1 MSEDPNTPGQS
12 LFPDYTRIAGM
23 YEREVEGLSD
33 AQYDA
38 VRPEKSW
45 GAWPIRKQV
54 SHIASVHYRHFLGNW
69 GETLF
74 GTNLP
79 RDRSLIDTGG
89 ADRSLDPARFHE
101 MPDLIAAL
109 KDGAALVWEVLAG
122 ETLGS
127 MREKR
132 QVRTITRDDR
142 FPTGESRAA
151 YTETLTLKAHPG
163 TYWRDETD
171 PELFHYT
178 LEFTFRH
185 VLWEGFAHLRTI
197 QAHKQAMGLPPENDL
212 PEAGY
217 LKILKWE

>member
-1 MSEDPNTPGQS
+1 MTEDPNTPGQD
-12 LFPDYTRIAGM
+12 LFPDYNRIAGM
-23 YEREVEGLSD
+23 YESEVAGMSD
-33 AQYDA
+33 AQYDE

-45 GAWPIRKQV
+45 GAWSIRKQV

-69 GETLF
+69 GEILF
-74 GTNLP
+74 GDNLP

-89 ADRSLDPARFHE
+89 ADRSLDPKRFHE

-109 KDGAALVWEVLAG
+109 KDGTGLVWEILAG

-132 QVRTITRDDR
+132 KTRVIRMDET
-142 FPTGESRAA
+142 FPTGDSRMA
-151 YTETLTLKAHPG
+151 YTENLTLKAHPG
-163 TYWRDETD
+163 TFWRDEAD
-171 PELFHYT
+171 PELFHFT

-197 QAHKQAMGLPPENDL
+197 QAHKEAMGLPIVNKL
-212 PEAGY
+212 PEEGY
-217 LKILKWE
+217 LKILRWE